1 MPAAADG
8 QASVNDFDWYEDAD
22 SEEPFQRSTGRPS
35 NHKPTLARPS
45 STPTVRASAGPKPV
59 QHPRVAE
66 LRGKTATMPRSSS
79 RKGSSLVGS
88 HAAVKQAIRRSSR
101 KRKAPSPGLSQYPQ
115 QSKRPRPTTIAD
127 SSSESDSDDS
137 TNTLSTQDSS
147 CEQNGSS
154 DIIDVDLQSNSDDVD
169 VSEIIDE
176 ALDSPVIVS

>member
-35 NHKPTLARPS
+35 NNKPTRPS
-45 STPTVRASAGPKPV
+45 STPTAVRASAGPKPV

-66 LRGKTATMPRSSS
+66 LRGKAATMPRSSS

-88 HAAVKQAIRRSSR
+88 HATVNQAIRRSSR

-115 QSKRPRPTTIAD
+115 QSKRPRQTTIAD
-127 SSSESDSDDS
+127 SSSESNSDDS